1 MNAEYHRLKDQARQ
15 CWEELESVA
24 ETGTVKSPIDAAGC
38 EEQLVE
44 MGIRLA
50 SLAFGMVL
58 VRSVADRQSK
68 DRDQKFI
75 KALPKK
81 FHSQGKRSVSVSLR
95 ADVKVSLSVRYFH
108 RLKDPSRSRRKNK
121 RRGLYPTLLRLGIH
135 GGWTPATTARM
146 VKSAALLGS
155 YQEAAVM
162 LEAEGLNVS
171 VNRLREVVA
180 GTGNLLRKLERS
192 GSLCPAGSVAGKR
205 VVVTTDGGRVRIR
218 EKRRGK
224 TKKGRKRFEA
234 AWREPRLI
242 MIYVVDE
249 EGRQSADFRPII
261 DGSMGSCDEL
271 FALLLAYLE
280 GLEITQAERVQFVA
294 DGAAWIWKRVPKLI
308 AALGLKDEQ
317 VQQLIDYWHAVEYL
331 GKLAESSSLD
341 KPRRKQWVTT
351 QKKRLLR
358 GEIGSVVSAIDQLV
372 GRKPTK
378 DQTTWLNYFITHGIE
393 QRRMDYSTA
402 KTHSMPIGSGAIE
415 SAIRRIIN
423 LRVKGNA
430 IYWLRGNA
438 ETMIR
443 LRAWI
448 KAGRGEEL
456 FAQTTC
462 VTPQLAL

>member
-1 MNAEYHRLKDQARQ
+1 MNAEYQRLKDQARQ
-15 CWEELESVA
+15 CWETLESVA
-24 ETGTVKSPIDAAGC
+24 ESTTVNSPKDAA
-38 EEQLVE
+38 ETEDRLLE

-58 VRSVADRQSK
+58 VRSVADEQAR
-68 DRDQKFI
+68 DRDQKFVES
-75 KALPKK
+75 LPKK
-81 FHSQGKRSVSVSLR
+81 FHSQGKRPVSVSLR
-95 ADVKVSLSVRYFH
+95 AGVKISLSVRYYH
-108 RLKDPSRSRRKNK
+108 RLKDPGRSRRKNR

-135 GGWTPATTARM
+135 RGWTPASTARM
-146 VKSAALLGS
+146 AKTAALLGS
-155 YQEAAVM
+155 YEEAVAM
-162 LEAEGLNVS
+162 LESEGLAIS
-171 VNRLREVVA
+171 VNRLRDVVA
-180 GTGNLLRKLERS
+180 GAGDLLRKLESS
-192 GSLCPAGSVAGKR
+192 GSLRASGSVAGRR

-224 TKKGRKRFEA
+224 TKKGRKRFEP

-249 EGRQSADFRPII
+249 EGRQSTDFPPII

-294 DGAAWIWKRVPKLI
+294 DGAAWIWKRVPGLI
-308 AALGLKDEQ
+308 EALGLKDEQ

-341 KPRRKQWVTT
+341 KSRRKRWVTT

-358 GEIGSVVSAIDQLV
+358 GEIGSVVSAIEELV

-393 QRRMDYSTA
+393 QRRMDYRTA
-402 KTHSMPIGSGAIE
+402 KAHNMPIGSGAIE

-430 IYWLRGNA
+430 IYWLRENA

-448 KAGRGEEL
+448 KAGREEEL
-456 FAQTTC
+456 FAQTTY

>member
-1 MNAEYHRLKDQARQ
+1 MNAEYQRLKDQARQ
-15 CWEELESVA
+15 CWDQLESVA
-24 ETGTVKSPIDAAGC
+24 ETGTVKSPIDAAEC
-38 EEQLVE
+38 EERLIE
-44 MGIRLA
+44 IGIRLA

-58 VRSVADRQSK
+58 VRSVADKQAK
-68 DRDQKFI
+68 DGDQKFI

-81 FHSQGKRSVSVSLR
+81 FHSQGKRSFSVSLR
-95 ADVKVSLSVRYFH
+95 AGVMVSLSVRYYH

-135 GGWTPATTARM
+135 GGWTPATTSRM
-146 VKSAALLGS
+146 AHAAALLGS
-155 YQEAAVM
+155 YEEAATM

-180 GTGNLLRKLERS
+180 RTGTLLRKLESS
-192 GSLCPAGSVAGKR
+192 GSLRPAGSVAGKR

-224 TKKGRKRFEA
+224 TKKGRKRFEP

-358 GEIGSVVSAIDQLV
+358 GEIGSVVSAIEQLI
-372 GRKPTK
+372 GRKADK

-415 SAIRRIIN
+415 SAIRRVIN

-430 IYWLRGNA
+430 IYWLRENA

-448 KAGRGEEL
+448 KAGRAEEL

-462 VTPQLAL
+462 VTPQLVL